1 MSFFRVLLAL
11 LISGGIA
18 YGLYRAVD
26 GQGVERVVE
35 AVRTE
40 IEEPKGTSSEAETA
54 TLAEPDTQAG
64 NSSGTDT
71 DDNAETSSETG
82 ESETAAAPVAETEQP
97 AEPSES
103 DVAASE
109 AETPDE
115 TNNGQ
120 SEDGG
125 EGATP
130 SDDKQVAALA
140 SESESENKSV
150 SENNWAAKVESSVE
164 AGADLDKPM
173 VEKTDSDDG
182 GESKGAGAE
191 IAALPAVQI
200 AGATSDSVDALKI
213 VTGGM
218 KYREALATLTNAGW
232 QQRVVTDR
240 EGEPNAAET
249 ALLEAGYAELEGCQG
264 NDRPIC
270 RFEFIDGQKRIA
282 AVITA
287 GTGTDPN
294 VIDAFLMDIAVE

>member
-71 DDNAETSSETG
+71 DDSAETSGETG
-82 ESETAAAPVAETEQP
+82 ESETAAAPVVETEQP

-120 SEDGG
+120 SENGG

-140 SESESENKSV
+140 SESENKSV
-150 SENNWAAKVESSVE
+150 SENNWAAKVESSVKAE
-164 AGADLDKPM
+164 ADLDKPM
-173 VEKTDSDDG
+173 VEKTDPDDG
-182 GESKGAGAE
+182 GESEGAGAE